1 MRQLPVGE
9 EQAADKDGAT
19 VQRRRV
25 EEAMASPTE
34 QVFFIIKHLQED
46 LQALY
51 VEISSTCQSGVV
63 WNTENFGVQREEL
76 QEWRQYSLTLYQ
88 TLSETKKRTDLE
100 ASSILEA
107 YQSNV
112 KLKKVPLI
120 SRATWT
126 DWLTRWRLEIKYIP
140 AEWSKFRKAPWIPLQ
155 QWTV

>member
-88 TLSETKKRTDLE
+88 TLSETKKPRE
-100 ASSILEA
+100 QYPVE
-107 YQSNV
+107 Q
-112 KLKKVPLI
+112 
-120 SRATWT
+120 
-126 DWLTRWRLEIKYIP
+126 
-140 AEWSKFRKAPWIPLQ
+140 
-155 QWTV
+155 

>member
-1 MRQLPVGE
+1 M
-9 EQAADKDGAT
+9 K
-19 VQRRRV
+19 
-25 EEAMASPTE
+25 
-34 QVFFIIKHLQED
+34 
-46 LQALY
+46 
-51 VEISSTCQSGVV
+51 ISSPCQSGLV

-126 DWLTRWRLEIKYIP
+126 DWLTIWRLEIKYIP
-140 AEWSKFRKAPWIPLQ
+140 AEWSKFRIAPWIPLQ